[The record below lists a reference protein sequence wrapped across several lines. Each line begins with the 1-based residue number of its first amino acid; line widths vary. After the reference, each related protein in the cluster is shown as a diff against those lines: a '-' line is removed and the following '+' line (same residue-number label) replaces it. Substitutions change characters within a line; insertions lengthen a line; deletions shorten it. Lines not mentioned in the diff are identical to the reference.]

1 MKKSDLKKLIK
12 PLVKECMQEALI
24 EEGLLSDG
32 ISEVVKGLGAGSIIR
47 ESQARSAPTTTPIAQ
62 NSRVQEIRQQMEED
76 KRKLISSFKQE
87 TINGVNVFEGTEPLS
102 NYEASSS
109 KTRQGGALSGISPN
123 DSGVDISGIMALGG
137 KNWKALIS

>member
-24 EEGLLSDG
+24 EEGLLSDV

-102 NYEASSS
+102 NYEASSWRLVGYLP
-109 KTRQGGALSGISPN
+109 KRLRCRYLRYYGFG
-123 DSGVDISGIMALGG
+123 
-137 KNWKALIS
+137 WKKLESFN